1 MGGSNNT
8 TSSGSQNSIQDTI
21 NQMISGQTLTGNA
34 ASTLGGI
41 QNFETNAMN
50 NGLSP
55 AVQQQALQQNQ
66 TQDQQS
72 INNIMHSLGAGQS
85 NAGGLAE
92 DLGKQ
97 AIMGNAQTAAGLGA
111 ANQAAEQ
118 TGAQNLAAVT
128 AQLNPNQSYNNS
140 ATQQQSNSSGTSST
154 TNTSNPGIGSF
165 LGSMLSSGLSG
176 LAAAGTGGASLWAPA
191 AASGMSTMNPM
202 NLAGAGTG
210 GV

>member
-1 MGGSNNT
+1 MGGSTNT
-8 TSSGSQNSIQDTI
+8 TQNTSGNSIQDTI
-21 NQMISGQTLTGNA
+21 NQLVSGQTLTGNSA
-34 ASTLGGI
+34 QTLGGI
-41 QNFETNAMN
+41 QNFEQNAMN
-50 NGLSP
+50 TGLSP
-55 AVQQQALQQNQ
+55 AVQQQAMQNNQ

-72 INNIMHSLGAGQS
+72 INNIMHSLGPSSS
-85 NAGGLAE
+85 NSGGLAE

-128 AQLNPNQSYNNS
+128 GQLNPNQNYTNS
-140 ATQQQSNSSGTSST
+140 AQGQTNSGTST
-154 TNTSNPGIGSF
+154 TNTNQSTNPGFGSF
-165 LGSMLSSGLSG
+165 LGSALGMALPAL
-176 LAAAGTGGASLWAPA
+176 TGGASSAAGWAN
-191 AASGMSTMNPM
+191 SGMSAMNPM

>member
-1 MGGSNNT
+1 MGGSSTQT
-8 TSSGSQNSIQDTI
+8 TNQSQNSVQDSI
-21 NQMISGQTLTGNA
+21 NSMVSGQTLTGNSA
-34 ASTLGGI
+34 QTLGGI
-41 QNFETNAMN
+41 QNFEQNAMN
-50 NGLSP
+50 TGLSP
-55 AVQQQALQQNQ
+55 AVQQQAMQNNQ

-140 ATQQQSNSSGTSST
+140 AQAQTGSGTSSGTT
-154 TNTSNPGIGSF
+154 TNTSNPGFGSF
-165 LGSMLSSGLSG
+165 LGSLLSSGLSG
-176 LAAAGTGGASLWAPA
+176 MAAAGTGGASLWAPA
-191 AASGMSTMNPM
+191 AASG
-202 NLAGAGTG
+202 LGANVMG
-210 GV
+210 GNSAPLG